1 MKTHYYLMLTCIFT
15 AFIFGNT
22 WSQEQKDAYEFKG
35 KIAKSYEE
43 SEEYWPKKPRPPEDA
58 PNVIIFLLDD
68 VGFGA
73 AGTFGGSIETPA
85 RRHFLVETS
94 TCGTSLPTTEAG
106 LERTALPS

>member
-1 MKTHYYLMLTCIFT
+1 MEPLR
-15 AFIFGNT
+15 APQG
-22 WSQEQKDAYEFKG
+22 
-35 KIAKSYEE
+35 
-43 SEEYWPKKPRPPEDA
+43 A
-58 PNVIIFLLDD
+58 PNVVLVLLVD

-94 TCGTSLPTTEAG
+94 TCDTSLPATEAG